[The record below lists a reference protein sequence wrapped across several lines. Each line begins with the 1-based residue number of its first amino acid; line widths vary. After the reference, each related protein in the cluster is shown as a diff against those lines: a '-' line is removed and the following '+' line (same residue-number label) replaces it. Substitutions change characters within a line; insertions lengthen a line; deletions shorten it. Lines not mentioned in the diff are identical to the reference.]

1 MGKEGKGKGREG
13 KKRGGREEEGRG
25 GEEGEG
31 GRKGG
36 KRGRN
41 TTFLKRLFSKIFL
54 QEYKSLQD
62 IIAIL
67 GMDELSEEDKL
78 TVSRARRIQRF
89 LSQPFTVAEVFTGR
103 KGKFV
108 DLATNLAGFKAVL
121 QGEYDHLPENA
132 FYMQGSIAEVV
143 ENAVQLANARD
154 VTKKAVGGAKRDLDY
169 LTEWAGYVKEYA
181 EAKTA
186 AEAKGAAFD
195 DASIIASLKG
205 KLGIPAIDAEFAARK

>member
-1 MGKEGKGKGREG
+1 M
-13 KKRGGREEEGRG
+13 
-25 GEEGEG
+25 
-31 GRKGG
+31 
-36 KRGRN
+36 
-41 TTFLKRLFSKIFL
+41 LKVIFL
-54 QEYKSLQD
+54 PLLWAFLHLQCTPHAEHSLLSLSAPFPSPQNLQD

-143 ENAVQLANARD
+143 ENAAAMAARTD
-154 VTKKAVGGAKRDLDY
+154 VTKKVTGAQKRDIDY
-169 LTEWAGYVKEYA
+169 LQEWAGYVKTYASAKA
-181 EAKTA
+181 EAD
-186 AEAKGAAFD
+186 AKGAAFD
-195 DASIIASLKG
+195 DAAVIASIKG
-205 KLGIPAIDAEFAARK
+205 AFGDGLPPSLSLA

>member
-1 MGKEGKGKGREG
+1 
-13 KKRGGREEEGRG
+13 
-25 GEEGEG
+25 
-31 GRKGG
+31 
-36 KRGRN
+36 
-41 TTFLKRLFSKIFL
+41 
-54 QEYKSLQD
+54 
-62 IIAIL
+62 
-67 GMDELSEEDKL
+67 MDELSEEDKL

-143 ENAVQLANARD
+143 ENAAAMAARTD
-154 VTKKAVGGAKRDLDY
+154 VTKKVVGGAKRDIDY
-169 LTEWAGYVKEYA
+169 LQDWAGYVKEYA
-181 EAKTA
+181 EAKAA

-195 DASIIASLKG
+195 DAATIAGLKV
-205 KLGIPAIDAEFAARK
+205 KLGIPAIDAKLAASK